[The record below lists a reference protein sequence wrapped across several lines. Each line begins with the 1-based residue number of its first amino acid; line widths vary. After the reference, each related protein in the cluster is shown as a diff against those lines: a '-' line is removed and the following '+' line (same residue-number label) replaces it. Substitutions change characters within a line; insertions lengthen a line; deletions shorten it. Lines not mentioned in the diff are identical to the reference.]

1 MPSPYRI
8 EGFAIVS
15 ADGMLAGADGV
26 MPPEL
31 FIEGDQAFFERGLD
45 QTAAVIHGRNSQ
57 EEQPHSA
64 ERRRLIAT
72 RSVAKLTPHPSNP
85 KAVLWNPAT
94 TPFEDGLRALGVPNG
109 EIGII
114 GGTDIFGLFLPRYDL
129 FHLSRAGQVR
139 LPGGIPVFPQVPA
152 QSAQDVLRQSGLEP
166 GPAHVFDEDKDASVV
181 SWRRPAS
188 AENK

>member
-1 MPSPYRI
+1 MLSPYRI

-31 FIEGDQAFFERGLD
+31 FIAGDQAFFERGLD
-45 QTAAVIHGRNSQ
+45 QTAAVIHGRHSQ

-64 ERRRLIAT
+64 ARLRLIAT
-72 RSVAKLTPHPSNP
+72 RSVEKLTPHPSNP
-85 KAVLWNPAT
+85 KALLWNPTT
-94 TPFEDGLRALGVPNG
+94 TPFEDGLRALGVTRG

-114 GGTDIFGLFLPRYDL
+114 GGTEIFGLFLARYDL

-139 LPGGIPVFPQVPA
+139 LPGGIPVFPHVPA
-152 QSAQDVLRQSGLEP
+152 QSPDDVLRQSGLEP
-166 GPAHVFDEDKDASVV
+166 GPAHVFDRAKDASVV
-181 SWRRPAS
+181 TWRGPS
-188 AENK
+188 TQ

>member
-31 FIEGDQAFFERGLD
+31 FIEGDQVFFERGLD

-57 EEQPHSA
+57 EEQSRSA
-64 ERRRLIAT
+64 ERLRLIAT
-72 RSVAKLTPHPSNP
+72 HSVAKLTPHPSNP
-85 KAVLWNPAT
+85 KALLWNPAA
-94 TPFEDGLRALGVPNG
+94 TPFEDGLRALGVTSG
-109 EIGII
+109 DIGII

-129 FHLSRAGQVR
+129 FHLSRAGKVR

-152 QSAQDVLRQSGLEP
+152 RSADDVLRQSGLEP
-166 GPAHVFDEDKDASVV
+166 GAAHVFDRSQDAGVV
-181 SWRRPAS
+181 SWRRIDT
-188 AENK
+188 